1 MFDLKTYNMAIFC
14 SNVIPALFLLQKEMQ
29 RSENKKKIF
38 LVIAQ
43 TTLESKFRIRV
54 TLSVNNINKK

>member
-1 MFDLKTYNMAIFC
+1 MAIFC

-29 RSENKKKIF
+29 RSENKKKTFI
-38 LVIAQ
+38 VIAQ